1 MAGRLKTLHPIVI
14 NPERQTQSNDGA
26 WAKKDSER
34 QGRVRHI
41 SLPLGCSSNIQAQ
54 AIITEIGRL
63 KTLGEIAWNDIAVLS
78 RHNAGLKP
86 MQAWCEQNG
95 IPYFLSAD
103 KSSKIKLRHTRE
115 FVRLI
120 DGVEKQ
126 TEGFTSQDFAELI
139 GEQVK
144 KSGGSWCVWFRQLQT
159 DFLNEYPPQDEGLSE
174 KSDNLAERC
183 EAKIKASP
191 KEDGRSSENGGD
203 TVNRYSSA
211 FLKSWLYEYVG
222 DENETRSEGIFLGT
236 AHAVKGL
243 EFKHVFILDGGWQGA
258 DEAEQRLY
266 YVAMTRAIETLTLL
280 QTTSEHP
287 WAARLPDDTERV
299 VQIFTELPELDTEY
313 RRLAAYRNTAA
324 EGETDSKSDLDID
337 FIVCHNNIATVK
349 QRLSVAAKLK
359 KNDSL
364 EIRRTEDGRYV
375 FLSGGIEVARTVKL
389 PPLPKQTTAYA
400 DTFRVRYLDEV
411 GESFRQR
418 IPEKIGT
425 KKLEKWTLVIPMLVI
440 PPK

>member
-1 MAGRLKTLHPIVI
+1 MTGRLKTLHPIVI
-14 NPERQTQSNDGA
+14 NPERQTQPNGGV
-26 WAKKDSER
+26 WAATDSER

-41 SLPLGCSSNIQAQ
+41 SLPFGSNSNIQAQ
-54 AIITEIGRL
+54 AVITEIGRL
-63 KTLGEIAWNDIAVLS
+63 KTLSEVAWNEIAVLS
-78 RHNAGLKP
+78 HHNASLKP

-126 TEGFTSQDFAELI
+126 TEGFTSQAFAELI
-139 GEQVK
+139 SEQVK

-159 DFLNEYPPQDEGLSE
+159 DFLNEYPLQDEKLPE

-287 WAARLPDDTERV
+287 WAARLPDDIERV
-299 VQIFTELPELDTEY
+299 VQNFTELPELDTEY

-324 EGETDSKSDLDID
+324 EEETDSKSDLDID

-389 PPLPKQTTAYA
+389 PLLPKQTTAYA

>member
-1 MAGRLKTLHPIVI
+1 MTGRLKTLHPIVI
-14 NPERQTQSNDGA
+14 NPERQTQPNGGVRA
-26 WAKKDSER
+26 ATDSER

-41 SLPLGCSSNIQAQ
+41 SLPFGSNSNIQVQ
-54 AIITEIGRL
+54 AVITEIGRL
-63 KTLGEIAWNDIAVLS
+63 KTLSEVAWNEIAVLS
-78 RHNAGLKP
+78 HHNASLKP

-126 TEGFTSQDFAELI
+126 TEGFTSQAFAELI
-139 GEQVK
+139 SEQVK

-159 DFLNEYPPQDEGLSE
+159 DFLNEYPLQDEKLPE
-174 KSDNLAERC
+174 KSDNFAESR
-183 EAKIKASP
+183 EAEIQASP
-191 KEDGRSSENGGD
+191 IEDNGSSENGSGS
-203 TVNRYSSA
+203 VNRYSSA

-222 DENETRSEGIFLGT
+222 DEHETRSEGIFLGT

-243 EFKHVFILDGGWQGA
+243 EFKHVFILDGGWQGV

-280 QTTSEHP
+280 QTTPEHP
-287 WAARLPDDTERV
+287 WMTKLPDDIENV
-299 VQIFTELPELDTEY
+299 AQIFTELPKLNTEY
-313 RRLAAYRNTAA
+313 RRLAAYRNTAV

-337 FIVCHNNIATVK
+337 FIVCHNNVETVK
-349 QRLSVAAKLK
+349 QRLFAAAELK
-359 KNDSL
+359 KDDPL
-364 EIRRTEDGRYV
+364 EMKRTEDGRYI
-375 FLSGGIEVARTVKL
+375 FLSDDIEVARTVKL
-389 PPLPKQTTAYA
+389 PPLPTKTTAYA
-400 DTFRVRYLDEV
+400 NTFRVRYLDEV

-425 KKLEKWTLVIPMLVI
+425 KKLEKWMLVIPMLVI
-440 PPK
+440 PPE